1 MAKWVWG
8 LGSTGEYRAV
18 DVSTILTAT
27 NHVLQRERENNSVAA
42 MEEHPGKKEQLRLI
56 VHHIPS
62 LIKVTKKIIPGFFPQ
77 GFAKL
82 SISGDTNLPTSAPFP
97 VVSHLFYKGI

>member
-18 DVSTILTAT
+18 DVSTILTT
-27 NHVLQRERENNSVAA
+27 KNHVLQREREKNSVAA
-42 MEEHPGKKEQLRLI
+42 MEKKSGKKEQLRLV

-62 LIKVTKKIIPGFFPQ
+62 LTKVTK
-77 GFAKL
+77 
-82 SISGDTNLPTSAPFP
+82 TNPRVFSARICET
-97 VVSHLFYKGI
+97 VHQW